1 MVAHRGHRGPARA
14 TQYLP
19 AWAISVLR
27 LIGDADALALRNL
40 LRALKH
46 LVAIAEERLAD
57 LVHQDGSEAR
67 REAHEAAPAPD
78 LEGGKRHKG
87 SNAVEATASWS

>member
-27 LIGDADALALRNL
+27 LIGSADALALRNL

-57 LVHQDGSEAR
+57 LEDQDGAKAS
-67 REAHEAAPAPD
+67 REAHEAPPAPNP
-78 LEGGKRHKG
+78 EGGKRHKG
-87 SNAVEATASWS
+87 STPVEATATWS